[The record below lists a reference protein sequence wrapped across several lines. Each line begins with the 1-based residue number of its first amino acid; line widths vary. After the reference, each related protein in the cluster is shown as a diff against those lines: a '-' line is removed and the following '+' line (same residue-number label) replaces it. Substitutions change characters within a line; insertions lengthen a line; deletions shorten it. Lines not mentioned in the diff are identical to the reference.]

1 MFPPP
6 VSQAPPGIRRALAGY
21 RGNSPAAWECETGL
35 RLGDCSRDTH
45 SGPFFSLEVSAPAC
59 SQQRGRLGETTA
71 EGPTRLAHTG
81 RPRVLWHSQGG
92 CEGRGRPVS
101 TGRWERIARRRGRL
115 QVHRKERR
123 TPLTAGR
130 RLPAS
135 STDRAASQAK
145 SVAGGTCLH
154 TQGSSLRSPRVC
166 APQNVRGEN
175 FQPQYCAECRKTAV
189 EKPAGLQGRS
199 AVW

>member
-71 EGPTRLAHTG
+71 GGPTRLAHTG
-81 RPRVLWHSQGG
+81 RPRVLWPSQGG

-135 STDRAASQAK
+135 STDRAASQAVC
-145 SVAGGTCLH
+145 SGRHLPTHAGELAEEPK
-154 TQGSSLRSPRVC
+154 SLRATECKRRKLP
-166 APQNVRGEN
+166 APVL
-175 FQPQYCAECRKTAV
+175 C
-189 EKPAGLQGRS
+189 
-199 AVW
+199 